1 MTSQTSQPVRALRH
15 GIAAT
20 ALVLLVCLVVALL
33 SWLAY
38 SSDRD
43 LLSSMTSRS
52 QGDVVSYSDGAVSV
66 RWPSGSAR
74 VPYEDGDRIVGKQT
88 QVAFDPA
95 DPSRAVIPG
104 ADLLLETDRALGGV
118 TFSIAVAILVVL
130 AGAVRL
136 LLAVRSARAAAETV
150 SVRRIRLQSGLM
162 VRSWLEIDGPV
173 ERWLPVYYDP
183 VLVTLPSPV
192 DVSLRGGRVAVVDG
206 VTLYPSGRPVV
217 KHPRGRRVDNP
228 TQPDPETRAPRGL
241 LAQLRVDSVFL
252 VPAPIVGL
260 FWAYVDGSGFTGWIT
275 ATVVVAA
282 LGLWWGAFRGS
293 DPS

>member
-1 MTSQTSQPVRALRH
+1 MPRFRVRALRH
-15 GIAAT
+15 GVLAT
-20 ALVLLVCLVVALL
+20 AIVLFVCFVVALL
-33 SWLAY
+33 SWLSY
-38 SSDRD
+38 SDGRD
-43 LLSSMTSRS
+43 LLSSMTSREVGS
-52 QGDVVSYSDGAVSV
+52 VVSSADGAVEV

-74 VPYEDGDRIVGKQT
+74 VAYDDGDRIVGKQA

-104 ADLLLETDRALGGV
+104 ADLLVQTDRALGGV
-118 TFSIAVAILVVL
+118 TFAFAVALLVVFAGLVRVFL
-130 AGAVRL
+130 AARTL
-136 LLAVRSARAAAETV
+136 RSAAVTV
-150 SVRRIRLQSGLM
+150 QVRRIRLQSGLM

-192 DVSLRGGRVAVVDG
+192 DAELRGGRIAVVDG
-206 VTLYPSGRPVV
+206 VTLYPSGRPVT

-228 TQPDPETRAPRGL
+228 AQPDPERRAPRGL

-275 ATVVVAA
+275 ATVVAAA